1 MMGEDIDLSIRI
13 RSAGFKIRLIRPVFV
28 YHKRRIDMSRFYKQV
43 NNFGQARIWL
53 QILHPG
59 SLKIVH
65 TAPALLLILGV
76 VLLVASVF
84 CPWLLLLPFLYVT
97 LIFADS
103 LLKNRNLKVALL
115 SVVAAAVQITGY
127 GTGFLK
133 ALWFKMILKRPL
145 ETKKSL
151 TKIYNRG

>member
-1 MMGEDIDLSIRI
+1 
-13 RSAGFKIRLIRPVFV
+13 
-28 YHKRRIDMSRFYKQV
+28 MSRFYKQV

-65 TAPALLLILGV
+65 TAPAM
-76 VLLVASVF
+76 LLVMGIALLAASVF
-84 CPWLLLLPFLYVT
+84 CPWLLLLPLLYAM
-97 LIFADS
+97 LIFFDS
-103 LLKNRNLKVALL
+103 LLKNRSLNVALL

-133 ALWFKMILKRPL
+133 ALWFKMILGQPL